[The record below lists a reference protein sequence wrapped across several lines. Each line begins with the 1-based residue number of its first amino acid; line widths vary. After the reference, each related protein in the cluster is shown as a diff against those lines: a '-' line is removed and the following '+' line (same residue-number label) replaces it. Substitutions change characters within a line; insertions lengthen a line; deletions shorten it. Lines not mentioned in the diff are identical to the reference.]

1 MKALNDQWIEEIEGV
16 RHMVK
21 AIPITSGYVCHGCMF
36 YDANIQDCSKYTIP
50 CDDKKFIIK
59 DLGPVNEEG
68 CLAEERSGK
77 FPEIEHQSYGPVRW
91 SCLVMDDFGY
101 VRTFGDT
108 KQEAIDAWN
117 RRHA

>member
-1 MKALNDQWIEEIEGV
+1 MRKLNDQWIEEIEGV

-59 DLGPVNEEG
+59 DLGTVNEEG
-68 CLAEERSGK
+68 CLAMPCDK
-77 FPEIEHQSYGPVRW
+77 NVFPEIEKVNNSVWFAKAQSGTVYMESWGIGRKGAVD
-91 SCLVMDDFGY
+91 S
-101 VRTFGDT
+101 
-108 KQEAIDAWN
+108 WN
-117 RRHA
+117 RRPA